1 MIRKRRWWWNFISL
15 LHEHFSLRWNVQ
27 AQKMCMCVCHVCVSN
42 EIFPHVF
49 IMRQNLNVCTSFSMF
64 LTLPEVFVMLTSC
77 TSLITCEVRKK
88 NMLRESDGRGKGA
101 GGNGTT
107 WGYAKSID
115 TFLSILLTILIDNR
129 YLFLDTSLVWIPL
142 VSISESTHMITV
154 HRMLFTCETRTNH

>member
-1 MIRKRRWWWNFISL
+1 MKCAST
-15 LHEHFSLRWNVQ
+15 ENVYV
-27 AQKMCMCVCHVCVSN
+27 CVCHVCVSN

-49 IMRQNLNVCTSFSMF
+49 IMRQILDVCTSFSMF

-88 NMLRESDGRGKGA
+88 NMLRESDRRGKGA